1 MNSGTGDRMG
11 HGILMTTRWE
21 DIGFGDGE
29 LRRYSRQMVLPEV
42 GLEGQKRLK
51 AARVLCVGAGGLGS
65 PAALYLAAAGI
76 GTIGLVDFDVV
87 DETNI
92 HRQILHGVP
101 DIGRKKLHSARDRL
115 LAANPDLRVELHETR
130 LAADNALG
138 LVEGYDLVLDGSDNF
153 PARYLVND
161 VCVFLKKPD
170 VYGAISRFEGQCSVF
185 APVLGGP
192 CYRCLYP
199 EPPPPGAVPNCA
211 EAGVFGVLPGMIGVL
226 QAIEAIKL
234 LAGLGEPLVGRLV
247 HFDALKTRFREFRLR
262 RDPAC
267 PVCSD
272 SPSITK
278 PVDYDLFC
286 QGPDSTNAMTTQSDI
301 PEISVEDLK
310 ARMDRQD
317 DFVLL
322 DVREPFEREIATIPG
337 SIHIPL
343 AEIPARVG
351 ELDPASE
358 IVIHCKG
365 GVRSAHV
372 LEFLRDAGFSRLW
385 NLEGGIHA
393 WSERVDPSVP
403 AY

>member
-1 MNSGTGDRMG
+1 MG
-11 HGILMTTRWE
+11 HGIMDSTRWE
-21 DIGFGDGE
+21 EVVFGEGE
-29 LRRYSRQMVLPEV
+29 LQRYSRQMILPEV

-51 AARVLCVGAGGLGS
+51 AAKVLCVGAGGLGS

-87 DETNI
+87 DATNI
-92 HRQILHGVP
+92 HRQILHGATDV
-101 DIGRKKLHSARDRL
+101 GRKKLHSARDRL
-115 LAANPDLRVELHETR
+115 IEANPDLRVELHETR
-130 LAADNALG
+130 LAAHNALQI
-138 LVEGYDLVLDGSDNF
+138 LEDYDLVLDGTDNF

-161 VCVFLKKPD
+161 VCVFLKKPN
-170 VYGAISRFEGQCSVF
+170 VHGAITRFEGQCSVF

-211 EAGVFGVLPGMIGVL
+211 EAGVFGVLPGIIGVM

-234 LAGLGEPLVGRLV
+234 LAGIGDPLVGRLI

-262 RDPAC
+262 PDPAC

-272 SPSITK
+272 SPSITEL
-278 PVDYDLFC
+278 VDYAGHC
-286 QGPDSTNAMTTQSDI
+286 QRTDSTNAMTTESDI

-310 ARMDRQD
+310 ARMDRND

-322 DVREPFEREIATIPG
+322 DVRESFEREIATIPG
-337 SIHIPL
+337 AIHIPL
-343 AEIPARVG
+343 GEIPARFG
-351 ELDPASE
+351 ELDSASE
-358 IVIHCKG
+358 IVIHCRS
-365 GVRSAHV
+365 GVRSANA
-372 LEFLRDAGFSRLW
+372 LEFLRDAGFSKLW
-385 NLEGGIHA
+385 NLEGGILA

-403 AY
+403 VY

>member
-1 MNSGTGDRMG
+1 MKSGNGGRTGHSILNSA
-11 HGILMTTRWE
+11 RWE
-21 DIGFGDGE
+21 EVGFGEGE
-29 LRRYSRQMVLPEV
+29 LRRYSRQMILPEV
-42 GLEGQKRLK
+42 GLDGQKRLK
-51 AARVLCVGAGGLGS
+51 AAKVLCVGAGGLGS
-65 PAALYLAAAGI
+65 PAALYLAAAGV
-76 GTIGLVDFDVV
+76 GTLGLVDFDVV

-101 DIGRKKLHSARDRL
+101 DVGRKKLHSARDRL

-130 LAADNALG
+130 LAADNAMG
-138 LVEGYDLVLDGSDNF
+138 IVESYDLVLDGTDNF

-170 VYGAISRFEGQCSVF
+170 VYGAIARFEGQCSVF
-185 APVLGGP
+185 APSLGGP

-211 EAGVFGVLPGMIGVL
+211 EAGVFGVLPGIIGVM

-247 HFDALKTRFREFRLR
+247 HFDALKTKFREFRLR

-286 QGPDSTNAMTTQSDI
+286 QGPVSTNAMTNPSDI
-301 PEISVEDLK
+301 PEITVEELK
-310 ARMDRQD
+310 ARMDRHD
-317 DFVLL
+317 NLVLL
-322 DVREPFEREIATIPG
+322 DVREAFEREIATIPG
-337 SIHIPL
+337 AIHIPL
-343 AEIPARVG
+343 GEIPQRFG

-365 GVRSAHV
+365 GVRSAHA
-372 LEFLRDAGFSRLW
+372 LEFLRDRGFSKLW

-403 AY
+403 TY